1 MTAPSGA
8 TTTLGAVGTLDTPA
22 TDHLIIS
29 PEVNA
34 LFVFFYI
41 KKLHLFAKK
50 TVKKNCFRN
59 FFWCR
64 GVRG

>member
-22 TDHLIIS
+22 TDHLIIA

-34 LFVFFYI
+34 LFVFFLYK
-41 KKLHLFAKK
+41 KKLHFFAKK
-50 TVKKNCFRN
+50 TRKKI
-59 FFWCR
+59 
-64 GVRG
+64 VS